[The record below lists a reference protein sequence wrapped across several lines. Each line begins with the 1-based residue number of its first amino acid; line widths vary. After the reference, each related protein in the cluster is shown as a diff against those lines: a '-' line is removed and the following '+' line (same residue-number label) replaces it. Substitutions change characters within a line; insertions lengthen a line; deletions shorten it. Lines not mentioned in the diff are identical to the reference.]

1 MTDSAPHA
9 LADLVRGIHHTAL
22 AVPSLDEA
30 LALYRDTLGFE
41 ADEPEF
47 VESQGVRVVFCYPGD
62 GTRLELVEPA
72 SEASP
77 INAFLD
83 KRGSGLHHVAYEV
96 ADVAAAIEVLVAR
109 GVRMIDTA
117 PRPGAHRTTVAF
129 VHPKSM
135 CGVLTELV
143 QPPADD
149 AH

>member
-1 MTDSAPHA
+1 MPDLRPSWPASTIRISSGGGASLSA
-9 LADLVRGIHHTAL
+9 
-22 AVPSLDEA
+22 
-30 LALYRDTLGFE
+30 
-41 ADEPEF
+41 
-47 VESQGVRVVFCYPGD
+47 GD

-72 SEASP
+72 SDASP
-77 INAFLD
+77 INACLD
-83 KRGSGLHHVAYEV
+83 KRGSGLHHVAFEV

-135 CGVLTELV
+135 CGGLTELV

-149 AH
+149 AR